1 MVKVVQIADDG
12 TEAAVI
18 VLDDFTVEVVY
29 SGIADMLRDAALSSQ
44 TRETT
49 CLDVPSAVR
58 QRREKILA
66 RVRS

>member
-12 TEAAVI
+12 TETAVVI
-18 VLDDFTVEVVY
+18 LDDFTVEVVY
-29 SGIADMLRDAALSSQ
+29 SGIADMLRDAAPSPQ
-44 TRETT
+44 VREAS
-49 CLDVPSAVR
+49 CLDVPPGVR